1 MVSDWRL
8 KAILDDLL
16 VHGHFLLSS
25 GFHSDCYN
33 ETARLSQS
41 PMQCSEVGAALV
53 ELVGDVEYDTVV
65 APALGGLV
73 LGFEVARQA
82 KTGFVFCERDSAG
95 ELVISRSQSIR
106 GGGRILV
113 VDNVL
118 TTGRTLSEVRK
129 CVAQMGGDSVAAAF
143 VVRRSDESGKPDRQ
157 FIVRSLLV
165 KQLPMYAADAC
176 PLCAAG
182 VALEVKGSRPGR
194 RKGI

>member
-1 MVSDWRL
+1 M
-8 KAILDDLL
+8 
-16 VHGHFLLSS
+16 LSS
-25 GFHSDCYN
+25 GFHSACYN

-41 PMQCSEVGAALV
+41 PTQCSEVGTALV

-82 KTGFVFCERDSAG
+82 GRRFVFCERDSAG
-95 ELVISRSQSIR
+95 VLAISRSQTLR
-106 GGGRILV
+106 EGGRVLV

-129 CVAQMGGDSVAAAF
+129 CVTQMGGDCVAAAF
-143 VVRRSDESGKPDRQ
+143 VVRRSDESGEFEGQ
-157 FIVRSLLV
+157 IIVRSLLV
-165 KQLPMYAADAC
+165 KQLPMYAANVC

-182 VALEVKGSRPGR
+182 VELEVKGSRPGR
-194 RKGI
+194 MKGT